1 MNGFKVRNVGDHIVL
16 FVFDNKEV
24 IDKILKGEPWSFD
37 KHLVVLQPYENH
49 SPMRELKFSKVSIW
63 VQLHDIPFR
72 FMNKRVVEDICSVI
86 GEVDKTIDFLIW
98 KVVVLCVFGS
108 QLT

>member
-1 MNGFKVRNVGDHIVL
+1 MLNIEAIIWTFNPLWRAVNGFKVRNVGDHIVL

-49 SPMRELKFSKVSIW
+49 SPMRELKFSKVSI
-63 VQLHDIPFR
+63 
-72 FMNKRVVEDICSVI
+72 
-86 GEVDKTIDFLIW
+86 
-98 KVVVLCVFGS
+98 
-108 QLT
+108 